1 MTFSFSY
8 ICMQIQFWKA
18 NKKLYRHRITVDG
31 SQDWISTSM
40 SCLLCSPDCLPAY
53 NNSTLICDCS
63 ILLEYK
69 VNVDTRTL
77 SIAYRFWHHVQISDY
92 SEWAFTEN
100 NVSHF
105 ISTSK
110 KLKPMWSTDTVQW
123 KPLFFPVFFWFF
135 FNKIE
140 GGSALLC
147 VETNL
152 LLLKSNKTFPKLF
165 FPKIMDAPPPPIR
178 QLHLDQELIRCWEN
192 IPLEGD
198 YLEASPQVNRLC
210 CLQGSQQADLTRG
223 PSYRLNLDTYQCRS
237 FRGQLWP
244 ASVGSI
250 ASLNW
255 IHDYLLI
262 FQYSRSHWEAWDH
275 AVNT

>member
-40 SCLLCSPDCLPAY
+40 SCLLCSPDCLPVY
-53 NNSTLICDCS
+53 NNSTLKCDCS

-92 SEWAFTEN
+92 SEWAFKEN
-100 NVSHF
+100 SVSHF

-135 FNKIE
+135 SIKLREAVLFYVLRPISFFWSQTKHFQSYFFQRSWTPPLPQLDSYIWIKSWFGVE
-140 GGSALLC
+140 KTSRWRGITSRQAHRLTGSAVC
-147 VETNL
+147 
-152 LLLKSNKTFPKLF
+152 
-165 FPKIMDAPPPPIR
+165 
-178 QLHLDQELIRCWEN
+178 
-192 IPLEGD
+192 
-198 YLEASPQVNRLC
+198 
-210 CLQGSQQADLTRG
+210 RG
-223 PSYRLNLDTYQCRS
+223 PNKLIWQEA
-237 FRGQLWP
+237 P
-244 ASVGSI
+244 ATG
-250 ASLNW
+250 
-255 IHDYLLI
+255 
-262 FQYSRSHWEAWDH
+262 
-275 AVNT
+275 

>member
-1 MTFSFSY
+1 MGIYRKQCEPLHFNIQEIETNVIHWYCSVKTTFFS
-8 ICMQIQFWKA
+8 CFF
-18 NKKLYRHRITVDG
+18 
-31 SQDWISTSM
+31 
-40 SCLLCSPDCLPAY
+40 
-53 NNSTLICDCS
+53 LI
-63 ILLEYK
+63 
-69 VNVDTRTL
+69 
-77 SIAYRFWHHVQISDY
+77 
-92 SEWAFTEN
+92 
-100 NVSHF
+100 
-105 ISTSK
+105 
-110 KLKPMWSTDTVQW
+110 
-123 KPLFFPVFFWFF
+123 F